1 MFKFPPA
8 SVDVQEQS
16 EVSSLIAQ
24 EAWVTDPLTELDLF
38 QYFCQLATKPAPDS
52 EWECT

>member
-24 EAWVTDPLTELDLF
+24 EAWVTGTLTELDLF
-38 QYFCQLATKPAPDS
+38 QYFCQLTAKPTPAS